1 MFNAYPEI
9 NISTIKKAY
18 RMVEEHGEK
27 NAINL
32 CQDVIDGCNNMINNM
47 IFFEYQKVKSLTEKR
62 NEYSQII
69 YVIKQIKKDERK
81 RKIQKINESVKN
93 RR

>member
-1 MFNAYPEI
+1 
-9 NISTIKKAY
+9 
-18 RMVEEHGEK
+18 
-27 NAINL
+27 
-32 CQDVIDGCNNMINNM
+32 M

-69 YVIKQIKKDERK
+69 YVIKQIKKDEKK